1 MSGKK
6 LITLQ
11 QAIAVR
17 DAIKPG
23 LVKGVGKP
31 VPGQMCVEAAV
42 CYALG
47 QPHGDDPEC
56 VAPSV
61 RAFKIALNDS
71 DWPSEQ
77 ARADGLM
84 EIGIAQLGT
93 RGEIDE
99 KEFAKKLAELTIR
112 RILPISLRALAAI
125 PFFAGEHA
133 EKLNAC
139 ADFCEKEGSEAAARS
154 AARSAESAARSAAW
168 SAESAAES
176 AESAAWSAAEAAAR
190 SAAESAWSA
199 AWSAESAARSAAWSA
214 ESAAES
220 AEAAARSA
228 ESARSAA
235 RSAEAAA
242 RSARSAARSAEAAAR
257 SAEAA
262 AWSAES
268 AAWSAWSAA
277 WSAEA
282 EKKHGILKLA
292 ASIGA
297 EALRHVKARGVELL
311 DEITKEG
318 L

>member
-1 MSGKK
+1 MSDKK

-77 ARADGLM
+77 ARADGMM

-99 KEFAKKLAELTIR
+99 KEFAKKMAELTIR
-112 RILPISLRALAAI
+112 RVLPISLRALAAI

-139 ADFCEKEGSEAAARS
+139 ADLCEKEVSESAARSAAMSAARAAWSAAWSARSAAESAAWSAARSAAESAAESAESAARS
-154 AARSAESAARSAAW
+154 AARSAESAARSAA
-168 SAESAAES
+168 
-176 AESAAWSAAEAAAR
+176 
-190 SAAESAWSA
+190 
-199 AWSAESAARSAAWSA
+199 
-214 ESAAES
+214 
-220 AEAAARSA
+220 
-228 ESARSAA
+228 
-235 RSAEAAA
+235 
-242 RSARSAARSAEAAAR
+242 
-257 SAEAA
+257 
-262 AWSAES
+262 
-268 AAWSAWSAA
+268 
-277 WSAEA
+277 
-282 EKKHGILKLA
+282 EKKHSILKLA
-292 ASIGA
+292 ASIGV

>member
-1 MSGKK
+1 MSK
-6 LITLQ
+6 ITLQ

-23 LVKGVGKP
+23 LVKGIGKP

-61 RAFKIALNDS
+61 RAFKIVLNDS

-77 ARADGLM
+77 ARADGMM

-99 KEFAKKLAELTIR
+99 KEFAKKMAELTIR
-112 RILPISLRALAAI
+112 RVLPISLRALAAI

-139 ADFCEKEGSEAAARS
+139 AEVCEREGNESAAS
-154 AARSAESAARSAAW
+154 AARL
-168 SAESAAES
+168 AAES
-176 AESAAWSAAEAAAR
+176 AEKKHSILKMAAA
-190 SAAESAWSA
+190 
-199 AWSAESAARSAAWSA
+199 
-214 ESAAES
+214 
-220 AEAAARSA
+220 
-228 ESARSAA
+228 
-235 RSAEAAA
+235 
-242 RSARSAARSAEAAAR
+242 
-257 SAEAA
+257 
-262 AWSAES
+262 
-268 AAWSAWSAA
+268 
-277 WSAEA
+277 
-282 EKKHGILKLA
+282 
-292 ASIGA
+292 IGV

>member
-176 AESAAWSAAEAAAR
+176 AE
-190 SAAESAWSA
+190 
-199 AWSAESAARSAAWSA
+199 
-214 ESAAES
+214 
-220 AEAAARSA
+220 AAARSA